1 MYYTERCI
9 YGIFSVLNDFSFNQ
23 YFFGFVIFLGCVI
36 FLSLEDSLGNLLDY
50 DDQEEDSS
58 EDNTVN
64 VKTTVT
70 VVESCGSNSGNGGS
84 SVSMSVSESGNE
96 GNEQG
101 EQTQQHVFL
110 FGAMDKDMVTCF
122 SLPMSF
128 TCGKYRIH
136 IGRLLYYN
144 LHGIMFTL
152 AWCGIDSTIGKAR
165 YIQLSH

>member
-1 MYYTERCI
+1 M
-9 YGIFSVLNDFSFNQ
+9 
-23 YFFGFVIFLGCVI
+23 I

-84 SVSMSVSESGNE
+84 TESVSESGNE
-96 GNEQG
+96 GNEQE